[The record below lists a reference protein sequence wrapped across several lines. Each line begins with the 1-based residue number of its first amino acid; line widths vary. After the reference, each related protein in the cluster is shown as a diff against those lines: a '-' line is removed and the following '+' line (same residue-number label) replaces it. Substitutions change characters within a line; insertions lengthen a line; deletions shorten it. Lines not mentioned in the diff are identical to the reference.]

1 MTDEQQIDFTL
12 VRERLEF
19 IEFKQ
24 NLGDNNMRAMTV
36 AGLVVLGASENTLP
50 ASLEFGKLQ
59 KETRLA
65 IATIIGEIDVMPS
78 VTFVAL
84 PKLYSSVVASK
95 EPSPFQS
102 IQAFVLTV

>member
-65 IATIIGEIDVMPS
+65 IATIIGEIDDEWLGKSDLIIKRMLDELKPRN
-78 VTFVAL
+78 L
-84 PKLYSSVVASK
+84 
-95 EPSPFQS
+95 
-102 IQAFVLTV
+102 